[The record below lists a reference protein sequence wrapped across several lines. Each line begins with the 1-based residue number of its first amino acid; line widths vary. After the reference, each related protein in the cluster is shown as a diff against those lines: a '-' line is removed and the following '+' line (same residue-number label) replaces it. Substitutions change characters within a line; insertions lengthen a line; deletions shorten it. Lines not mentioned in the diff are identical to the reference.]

1 MAKGFILAITTA
13 MILVILVLYM
23 QNFSINQTRDLER
36 ISQMLVAEKVAH
48 MWMDVREDIS
58 IAAMLLIEK
67 NNNTVTF
74 YDSLP
79 APSGTVSNFL
89 SLYGKFVS
97 DYYRTPDT
105 DINFL
110 SPDGTEM
117 DLGSLPAKITILP
130 FNIQY
135 YYPNW
140 AKDNLTIKVPQ
151 ENSSV
156 LLGLNMILNFSN
168 FTLDCGCSV
177 GGVGSRCNQFDPP
190 PKSCNCDTL
199 PRDLDCVYLNISV
212 SDYTGFYCR
221 VIDQCTDL
229 SGQNKPTWNF
239 HMGAGTS
246 MVIPIQFPEL
256 LNVQLSQLKVNTSTS
271 LILNTS
277 DFYISYL
284 SKLAV
289 RAVNYNTSRVD
300 WS

>member
-13 MILVILVLYM
+13 MILVIVILYM
-23 QNFSINQTRDLER
+23 QNFSANQTRDLDR

-48 MWMDVREDIS
+48 TWSDVRDDIN
-58 IAAMLLIEK
+58 IATLLLIEK

-74 YDSLP
+74 YDYLP

-97 DYYRTPDT
+97 NYYRTPDT

-117 DLGSLPAKITILP
+117 DLGNLPAKITILP

-135 YYPNW
+135 YYPDW
-140 AKDNLTIKVPQ
+140 AKRELFITVPSS
-151 ENSSV
+151 NFSV
-156 LLGLNMILNFSN
+156 LKGLNIYLNFTN
-168 FTLDCGCSV
+168 KTLDCTCTPGGCAK
-177 GGVGSRCNQFDPP
+177 FDPP
-190 PKSCNCDTL
+190 LKQCNL
-199 PRDLDCVYLNISV
+199 GEYGCVYLNLSIS
-212 SDYTGFYCR
+212 DKIGFYCQVVNQYVDFSKKSMWNLHLSSGFIMIPMEIPM
-221 VIDQCTDL
+221 VIDINLQD
-229 SGQNKPTWNF
+229 
-239 HMGAGTS
+239 M
-246 MVIPIQFPEL
+246 E
-256 LNVQLSQLKVNTSTS
+256 VNATTQ

-300 WS
+300 WT